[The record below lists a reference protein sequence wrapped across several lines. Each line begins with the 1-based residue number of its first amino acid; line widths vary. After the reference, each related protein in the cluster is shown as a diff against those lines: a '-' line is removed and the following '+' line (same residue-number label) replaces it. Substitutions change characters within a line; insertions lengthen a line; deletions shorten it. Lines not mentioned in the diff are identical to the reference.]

1 MTTATKALGVPQD
14 AHQPTAALGN
24 TVPQE
29 TMDVRIKLAAL
40 WLFVLLNIIFRDIHQ
55 FALKSHLEMLLTG
68 TYNGVVITEELMLF
82 GAVIVQIPVAMVP
95 LSVWLARRANRPVTL
110 LAVVLATAGMLSNA
124 PTDLDDW
131 FHLIIQLL
139 AMAAIV
145 RLAWLWPGPASPSA

>member
-1 MTTATKALGVPQD
+1 MTTTTRAPGAPHD
-14 AHQPTAALGN
+14 AHQPTAASGH

-82 GAVIVQIPVAMVP
+82 GAVIVQIPVGMVP
-95 LSVWLARRANRPVTL
+95 LSVWLGRRAGRPVKFV
-110 LAVVLATAGMLSNA
+110 AVVLATVGMLSNA

-145 RLAWLWPGPASPSA
+145 RLAWLWTGPASRSA